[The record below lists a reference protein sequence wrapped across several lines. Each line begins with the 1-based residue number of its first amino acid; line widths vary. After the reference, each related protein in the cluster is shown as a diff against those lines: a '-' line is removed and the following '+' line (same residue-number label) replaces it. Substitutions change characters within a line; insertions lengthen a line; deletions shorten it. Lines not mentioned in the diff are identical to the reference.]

1 MRGTGKEREIGTVR
15 ENGKFRQL
23 FQVQVLTL
31 LQALSGNEI
40 RNTSVR
46 TSVGFDTRP
55 GILLCL
61 T

>member
-1 MRGTGKEREIGTVR
+1 VTEKGMRGTGKEREIGTVR

-40 RNTSVR
+40 RNTYFS
-46 TSVGFDTRP
+46 TNIIWF
-55 GILLCL
+55 
-61 T
+61 